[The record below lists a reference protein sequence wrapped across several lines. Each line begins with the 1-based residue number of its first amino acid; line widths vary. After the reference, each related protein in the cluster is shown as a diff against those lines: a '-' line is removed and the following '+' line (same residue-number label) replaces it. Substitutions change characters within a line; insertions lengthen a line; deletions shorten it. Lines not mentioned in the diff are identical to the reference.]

1 MWRFGG
7 SWRKSEYN
15 QCSDADDVTK
25 TSLCTIQELWEE
37 MNVNV
42 HIWDTTVVESDELW
56 LTKIS
61 EPKQQVPISQ
71 GGRQIR

>member
-1 MWRFGG
+1 M
-7 SWRKSEYN
+7 
-15 QCSDADDVTK
+15 
-25 TSLCTIQELWEE
+25 QELWEE

-56 LTKIS
+56 LTKIP

-71 GGRQIR
+71 GGRQIRWLM